1 MSDCFTCTVTNIMM
15 SFFQKRFILATKV
28 EEMKMNDTDY
38 VQVTTKTMYKS
49 EYVITF
55 LFHKCTKFSLQVSF
69 AYCSYKL
76 SFLPKLEIAVKKA
89 V

>member
-1 MSDCFTCTVTNIMM
+1 MM

-55 LFHKCTKFSLQVSF
+55 LFYICTKFSLQVSCLLLLFQIELF
-69 AYCSYKL
+69 A
-76 SFLPKLEIAVKKA
+76 KA
-89 V
+89 